1 MADEVL
7 SPLFRKVDCLRLPV
21 GDLDGALS
29 FYRDRLG
36 HNLVW
41 RTATAAGLRM
51 PETGAEIVLHTGTE
65 PPEMDLLV
73 DSAEAAADRFVAAG
87 GRIVAG
93 PFEIQV
99 GKAVVVADPWNN
111 LLVLLDLSKGLLAT
125 DAEAFVVGN
134 LPLPE

>member
-7 SPLFRKVDCLRLPV
+7 SPLFLKVDCLRLPV
-21 GDLDGALS
+21 GDLDA
-29 FYRDRLG
+29 
-36 HNLVW
+36 
-41 RTATAAGLRM
+41 
-51 PETGAEIVLHTGTE
+51 LHTGTE
-65 PPEMDLLV
+65 PPEIDLLV

-111 LLVLLDLSKGLLAT
+111 LLVLLDLSKGPLAT
-125 DAEAFVVGN
+125 DAEARVVGD